1 MASNFAASKAVFLKR
16 VRLDFNDLWQ
26 PGEPMSPADKANK
39 AKWKYKAV
47 VIIDRD
53 SPAAKAAKEG
63 LIEAA
68 AALWGD
74 NAVQMLKSIPK
85 NSKALRNGDEYL
97 DDKGNLRP
105 NYAGKLYLSASNKE
119 KPQVIAPAKHNG
131 MFVNIGE
138 DGNAYVEG
146 RLLSPPPYKIIKPY
160 RGCWV
165 NLKVVFVAGKADPSK
180 NLPNQVYAKLEG
192 VQFVEDGEAFGPGPT
207 SAEGFEDEEVAS
219 GSGGSAADLDDD
231 IAF

>member
-1 MASNFAASKAVFLKR
+1 MASNFASSKAVFLKR

-26 PGEPMSPADKANK
+26 PGEPMSAADKANK

-53 SPAAKAAKEG
+53 SPAAAAAKEG
-63 LIEAA
+63 LLEAA
-68 AALWGD
+68 RGLWGD
-74 NAVQMLKSIPK
+74 NAVQMLKDGIAK

-97 DDKGNLRP
+97 DDKGNKRP

-119 KPQVIAPAKHNG
+119 KPQVIAPAKHEG
-131 MFVNIGE
+131 KFVNIGE

-146 RLLSPPPYKIIKPY
+146 RLLSPPPYKITKPY

-165 NLKVVFVAGKADPSK
+165 NAKVVFVAGKADASK

-192 VQFVEDGEAFGPGPT
+192 IQFVEDGEAFGPGPT
-207 SAEGFEDEEVAS
+207 SAEGFEDEEVTGAS
-219 GSGGSAADLDDD
+219 ESSGGSSDDLD
-231 IAF
+231 F